1 MDKLMNIVVKT
12 VNHNARI
19 VNDNFEVVLKRF
31 KRNERSIK
39 SLGNGLIL
47 AGLGLYFLQKQVINL
62 NDRVKKLEKENSQ
75 KSHFF
80 DENENVV

>member
-12 VNHNARI
+12 VNHNARV
-19 VNDNFEVVLKRF
+19 VNDNFEVILKRF

-39 SLGNGLIL
+39 SLANGLIF

-80 DENENVV
+80 DENGNVV